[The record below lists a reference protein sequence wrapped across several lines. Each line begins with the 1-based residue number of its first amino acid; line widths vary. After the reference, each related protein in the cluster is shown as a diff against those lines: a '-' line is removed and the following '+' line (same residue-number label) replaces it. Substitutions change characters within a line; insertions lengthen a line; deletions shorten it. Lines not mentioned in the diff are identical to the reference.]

1 MGKTFD
7 ELYDDFFNKNSKS
20 INKTNTKKDD
30 LFDMLTNLNK
40 LEEQIEK
47 MGKPDKIEFYNEN
60 GAFFE
65 KRIWHTDNGDIVKLI
80 ISDEP
85 FIDIPPIKE
94 KSLQEKLTEA
104 VAEENYEK
112 AVEIRNEINKKKKK

>member
-104 VAEENYEK
+104 LAEENYEK

>member
-60 GAFFE
+60 DVFFE
-65 KRIWHTDNGDIVKLI
+65 KRIWYTENGDIVKLI

-85 FIDIPPIKE
+85 FIEIPTIKE

-104 VAEENYEK
+104 IAEEDYEK
-112 AVEIRNEINKKKKK
+112 AVEIRNEINKNKKK